1 MTALAMGSVFVL
13 FAVLGMPLAFAL
25 GLAGLAGIMSSDFP
39 LVQLAGKMVYSL
51 DSFPL
56 MAIPLFML
64 AGQLMLRGGIM
75 DRLIDLANTVVGRVN
90 GGLGH
95 VTTVAAMGL
104 SSVSGSSVADATAL
118 GGTLGPS
125 LSKTYGAPFS
135 AALVASASNLGPII
149 PPSIGMIVY
158 AILAGEVSVGAMFI
172 SGIIPGALMALGTMA
187 ICTLYSYKR
196 GYPLTG
202 EQFSFR
208 NLLREL
214 KRSTIVF
221 LMPVL
226 VVGGIIAGAFTATEG
241 AAVAVLYA
249 LFIGFFVTKRLR
261 VSDLPTVLL
270 NAAIVTAIVGA
281 LIAFAAQVTHLL
293 TADMVGVI
301 LGDWLRSM
309 SESPLMF
316 VFLVQLLLIVV
327 GMVMESN
334 AAYIMLVPIIA
345 PIAVQYGIDPVYFG
359 FLFVMNITLGGITPP
374 VGILLIITSGIWRI
388 KMGAI
393 VREIWPF
400 ILMQYGVLFLCML
413 FPQLVLFLPKLVG
426 F

>member
-1 MTALAMGSVFVL
+1 MIALAMALVFGV

-25 GLAGLAGIMSSDFP
+25 GLAGLAGVLVGDFP
-39 LVQLAGKMVYSL
+39 MVQLAGKMVYSL

-56 MAIPLFML
+56 MSIPLFML

-75 DRLIDLANTVVGRVN
+75 DRLIDLANAAVGRVR

-125 LSKTYGAPFS
+125 LTKAYGAPFS

-158 AILAGEVSVGAMFI
+158 AILAGEVSVGAMFL
-172 SGIIPGALMALGTMA
+172 SGIIPGILLALGTMGL
-187 ICTLYSYKR
+187 CTFYAHKR

-202 EQFSFR
+202 ESFSLK
-208 NLLREL
+208 NVLKELR
-214 KRSTIVF
+214 RSLIVF
-221 LMPVL
+221 LMPIL
-226 VVGGIIAGAFTATEG
+226 VIGGIVGGAFTATEG
-241 AAVAVLYA
+241 AAVAVVYA
-249 LFIGFFVTKRLR
+249 LFIGFFVTRKLRLA
-261 VSDLPTVLL
+261 DMPAVLL
-270 NAAIVTAIVGA
+270 NAAIITAIVGA
-281 LIAFAAQVTHLL
+281 LIAFASQVTHLL
-293 TADMVGVI
+293 TAEMVGVW
-301 LGDWLRSM
+301 LGDWLRSITD
-309 SESPLMF
+309 SPLMF
-316 VFLVQLLLIVV
+316 TFLVQLLLIFV

-345 PIAVQYGIDPVYFG
+345 PIALQYGIDPVYFG

-388 KMGAI
+388 KMMEI
-393 VREIWPF
+393 IREIWPF
-400 ILMQYGVLFLCML
+400 IIMQYAVLFLCML
-413 FPQLVLFLPKLVG
+413 FPQIVLILPKLAG